1 MTARQVYIISAR
13 RSAIG
18 RLGGLHRQ
26 RRIEDLAAPV
36 LAQALVDAQIEPS
49 RVDLFRLGNTAAGGN
64 PARLVGL
71 LACIG
76 DRAMMSTVDRH
87 TASGLDAVID
97 AIRMI
102 AQREAEIAVAG
113 GAESFS
119 TAPWRLVKPRTLYQL
134 PRFVGVTQ
142 SDDSGSGQL
151 PGIEAAEALA
161 THMNIARSQQDEYA
175 LTNHIKATLAR
186 DARRFARE
194 IVPLKSKADE
204 ARDELIGEPDIED
217 MESIPPYLE
226 TGTLTAGNT
235 SLPADGAAFVVAVS
249 ERVYQDL
256 GRPPALI
263 LKAHAAL
270 GVSPGEDGEA
280 PILAVAALRR
290 RHAGLA
296 VAATNV
302 IELGESSAVQAIA
315 FAARTGLA
323 ESLVNADG
331 GQIARGEPGAA
342 AGAVLLVRLFSRLVR
357 AEPSSPSSTGLAV
370 IGAAGG
376 QATAAVFERV

>member
-1 MTARQVYIISAR
+1 MTARQVYIIAAR
-13 RSAIG
+13 RSANG

-26 RRIEDLAAPV
+26 RRIEDLAAPI
-36 LAQALVDAQIEPS
+36 LAQALADAHIEPA
-49 RVDLFRLGNTAAGGN
+49 RVDLLQMGNTAAGGN

-71 LACIG
+71 LAGIG
-76 DRAMMSTVDRH
+76 DRAVMSTVDRQ
-87 TASGLDAVID
+87 TVSGLDAVID

-102 AQREAEIAVAG
+102 AHRDADIAVAG

-134 PRFVGVTQ
+134 PRFVGAAQ
-142 SDDSGSGQL
+142 ADDSAAGQL

-161 THMNIARSQQDEYA
+161 TCLSIPRSQQDEYA

-194 IVPLKSKADE
+194 IAPLKSKAEE

-217 MESIPPYLE
+217 MEAIPPYLE

-235 SLPADGAAFVVAVS
+235 SLAADGAAFVVAVS
-249 ERVYQDL
+249 EPIYQEL

-263 LKAHAAL
+263 LRAHVAL
-270 GVSPGEDGEA
+270 GVAPADDGEA
-280 PILAVAALRR
+280 PMLAIAALGR
-290 RHAGLA
+290 RHAGLTI
-296 VAATNV
+296 AAMDA
-302 IELGESSAVQAIA
+302 IELGETSAAQAIA
-315 FAARTGLA
+315 FVARTGLP

-331 GQIARGEPGAA
+331 GQIARGQPGAA
-342 AGAVLLVRLFSRLVR
+342 SGAVLVVRLFSRMVR
-357 AEPSSPSSTGLAV
+357 AETSARCGIAV
-370 IGAAGG
+370 IGGSGG
-376 QATAAVFERV
+376 QVTAGLFERV